1 MNELLGGDQTQKFT
15 SLYLVGQINI
25 FRKEESNKSEL
36 RHSDFLKK
44 VEFEFED
51 EIRERKISLSSYRQ
65 KMPNGGEKDSKMYE
79 LNFEQSLQILMSESK
94 FVRKAV
100 IEVLKK
106 QQAQIDALKPKLPTT
121 YKEALLELVRIE
133 EEKEQ
138 LLIENDNL
146 NTVLDNLTDW
156 ISIIKVAQHNKVSEK
171 VFNWRLL
178 KSKSEELGYIIKKA
192 ESVRYGY
199 QNLYH
204 INCFR
209 ALYPKFSYSFK
220 DKKK

>member
-15 SLYLVGQINI
+15 SLYLVEQINV

-36 RHSDFLKK
+36 RHGDFLKK
-44 VEFEFED
+44 IEKEFED
-51 EIRERKISLSSYRQ
+51 EINERNISSVEYED
-65 KMPNGGEKDSKMYE
+65 KKGELRKMYE

-100 IEVLKK
+100 IEVLKR
-106 QQAQIDALKPKLPTT
+106 QQQEINALKPKLPVT

-138 LLIENDNL
+138 LLLENNNL

-178 KSKSEELGYIIKKA
+178 KDKSQELGYVIKKA
-192 ESVRYGY
+192 ESPRYGY

-204 INCFR
+204 IDCFR
-209 ALYPKFSYSFK
+209 SLYPKFSYSFK
-220 DKKK
+220 NKRN

>member
-15 SLYLVGQINI
+15 SLYLVEQINV
-25 FRKEESNKSEL
+25 FRKQEKENSKELLHKS
-36 RHSDFLKK
+36 FLTKIK
-44 VEFEFED
+44 MEFEE
-51 EIRERKISLSSYRQ
+51 EITGQKILLSEY
-65 KMPNGGEKDSKMYE
+65 KDQSGKKNKMYE

-100 IEVLKK
+100 IEVLKR
-106 QQAQIDALKPKLPTT
+106 QQQELNNLKPKLPTT

-138 LLIENDNL
+138 LLLENNNL

-178 KSKSEELGYIIKKA
+178 KDKSQELGYVIKKA
-192 ESVRYGY
+192 ESPRYGY

-204 INCFR
+204 IDCFR
-209 ALYPKFSYSFK
+209 ALYPSLSYSFK
-220 DKKK
+220 SK

>member
-15 SLYLVGQINI
+15 SIYLVEQINL
-25 FRKEESNKSEL
+25 FRKEESSKSEL

-44 VEFEFED
+44 IEKEFEE
-51 EIRERKISLSSYRQ
+51 EIAERKISFCLITKELEVGSTRL
-65 KMPNGGEKDSKMYE
+65 KVYE

-106 QQAQIDALKPKLPTT
+106 QQEQIEALKPKTPIT
-121 YKEALLELVRIE
+121 YKEALLELIRIE

-138 LLIENDNL
+138 LLLENKNL

-156 ISIIKVAQHNKVSEK
+156 ISIIKVAQHNKVSESM
-171 VFNWRLL
+171 FNWRSL
-178 KSKSEELGYIIKKA
+178 KSKSDELGYLIKKA
-192 ESVRYGY
+192 ESPRFGY

-204 INCFR
+204 INCFK
-209 ALYPKFSYSFK
+209 ALYPRLSYSFK
-220 DKKK
+220 SNNN

>member
-15 SLYLVGQINI
+15 SLYLVEQINV
-25 FRKEESNKSEL
+25 FRRQEKEESKELLHKS
-36 RHSDFLKK
+36 FLTKI
-44 VEFEFED
+44 EAEFED
-51 EIRERKISLSSYRQ
+51 EITEQKILLSEY
-65 KMPNGGEKDSKMYE
+65 KDQSGKRNKMYE

-100 IEVLKK
+100 IEVLKR
-106 QQAQIDALKPKLPTT
+106 QQQEINALKPKLPTT

-178 KSKSEELGYIIKKA
+178 KSKSQELGYTIKKA
-192 ESVRYGY
+192 ESARYGY

-220 DKKK
+220 DKKN